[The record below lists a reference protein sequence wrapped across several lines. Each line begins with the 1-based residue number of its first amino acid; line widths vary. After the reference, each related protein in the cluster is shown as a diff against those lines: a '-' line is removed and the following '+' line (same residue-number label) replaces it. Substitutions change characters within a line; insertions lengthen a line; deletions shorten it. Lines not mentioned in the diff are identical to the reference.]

1 MVWHY
6 YRRVP
11 AEYAH
16 LDRRHHVKLS
26 TKIKVATDR
35 SGTKAGRVA
44 AKLNATMEADWRSLA
59 DGRAAD
65 TKQAYGDAVKIA
77 RSLGLDLF
85 AASPDLA
92 PARSMRF

>member
-1 MVWHY
+1 VWHY

-11 AEYAH
+11 PEYAH

-77 RSLGLDLF
+77 RSLGLDYLQ
-85 AASPDLA
+85 
-92 PARSMRF
+92 PAQISHQPAQ